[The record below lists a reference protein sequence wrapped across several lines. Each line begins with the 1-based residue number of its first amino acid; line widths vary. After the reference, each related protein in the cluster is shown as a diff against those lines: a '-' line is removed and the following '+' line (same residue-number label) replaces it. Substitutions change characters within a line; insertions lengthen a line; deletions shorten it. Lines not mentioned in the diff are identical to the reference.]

1 MSTTKQ
7 IESCANR
14 LALVDHEHAAD
25 FSAAMHEANRLA
37 TRAFHLRQSA
47 WDLYRTTLGLPPKR
61 VRPLRKG
68 RAA

>member
-14 LALVDHEHAAD
+14 LAMVDHEHAAD

-37 TRAFHLRQSA
+37 TKAFQLRQSA
-47 WDLYRTTLGLPPKR
+47 WNLYRQSLGLPPKR
-61 VRPLRKG
+61 VRVIRKG
-68 RAA
+68 GA

>member
-14 LALVDHEHAAD
+14 LAMVDHEHAAD

-37 TRAFHLRQSA
+37 TKAFQLRQSA
-47 WDLYRTTLGLPPKR
+47 WDLYRKTLSLPPKR
-61 VRPLRKG
+61 NRLIRKG